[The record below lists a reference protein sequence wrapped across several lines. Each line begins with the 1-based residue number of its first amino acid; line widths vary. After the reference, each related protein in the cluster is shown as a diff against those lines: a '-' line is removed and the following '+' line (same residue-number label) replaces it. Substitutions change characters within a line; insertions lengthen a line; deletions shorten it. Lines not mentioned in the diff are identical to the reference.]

1 MKKIL
6 CLTLAVLMLLSLC
19 ACGGSTGSEETP
31 TEPAAPQL
39 KVGFGRV
46 NITPSYPVGM
56 SSSGTEKHRR
66 HTGLISYVYATC
78 IAVEYGEE
86 TYLLYTVDTISIDET
101 LGDILRVEIVNQF
114 PDIKLE
120 NIFFG
125 ATHTHSAPANR
136 FTDNEAE
143 GKYRQEFI
151 AYMPQAAK
159 LAMNDLAPATVEA
172 CKFDIEGMN
181 FVRHYVMNDGTYAGS
196 NFGETASGYKEHTYD
211 PNHEM
216 ILVRFPREGK
226 DPIILVNWAAHPA
239 NPYDE
244 AIGWLNISAD
254 HPGWCRE
261 ELERLSGAK
270 VAYFNGASGDTVPD
284 SQIEELKHGLN
295 AKEYGTKLG
304 QIAYEHLGDLKP
316 VEVDNVASAQQKV
329 SCKIPHEQEHLLAQ
343 CKEIYQIYSV
353 DNNKT
358 LATQMAKELGLSSV
372 HHAGAIAVRAS
383 LGESEERTV
392 SVFRIGQVSFS
403 VGTYEMASEHAGE
416 LKAASPYEFTF
427 QICSNS
433 KYIPR
438 EEAIDYHSYEGDTR
452 RYTRETGDMMV
463 EKYLEMLNAIK

>member
-19 ACGGSTGSEETP
+19 ACGGSGSAKEE
-31 TEPAAPQL
+31 EKPQL
-39 KVGFGRV
+39 QVGFGKV

-78 IAVEYGEE
+78 VAVRYGEE
-86 TYLLYTVDTISIDET
+86 TYLMYTVDTISIDEA
-101 LGDILRVEIVNQF
+101 LGDILRVEIVTEI
-114 PDIKLE
+114 PELKLE

-159 LAMNDLAPATVEA
+159 LAIKDLAPASVEA

-181 FVRHYVMNDGTYAGS
+181 FVRHYIMNDGTYAGS
-196 NFGETASGYKEHTYD
+196 NFGSTTSGYKEHTYD

-216 ILVRFPREGK
+216 VLVRFPREGK
-226 DPIILVNWAAHPA
+226 APVILVNWAAHPA
-239 NPYDE
+239 NPYDA
-244 AIGWLNISAD
+244 AIGWLNVSAD
-254 HPGWCRE
+254 HPGWCRD
-261 ELERLSGAK
+261 ELEKLSGAK
-270 VAYFNGASGDTVPD
+270 VAYFTGASGDTVPD
-284 SQIEELKHGLN
+284 SLVPSLKHGLN
-295 AKEYGTKLG
+295 AKQYGEKLG
-304 QIAYEHLGDLKP
+304 QIAYEHLSELKP
-316 VEVDNVASAQQKV
+316 VEVDNVVASQAKV
-329 SCKIPHEQEHLLAQ
+329 SCKIPHELEHLLVQ
-343 CKEIYQIYSV
+343 CKEIYHIYSV

-358 LATQMAKELGLSSV
+358 LATQMALELGLSSV
-372 HHAGAIAVRAS
+372 HHAGAIAARAS
-383 LGESEERTV
+383 LGESEERTLN
-392 SVFRIGQVSFS
+392 VFRIGGVSFTT
-403 VGTYEMASEHAGE
+403 GTYEMASEHAGE

-452 RYTRETGDMMV
+452 RYTRETGDMLV
-463 EKYLEMLNAIK
+463 AIYVEMLESTK